1 MEKKFAAISFI
12 SSIAGEYTAYCED
25 MIAWHNGSD
34 YHIRFLID
42 DDAQVEGML
51 IHIDPDHASDNLIYS
66 VIGYC
71 VTHGMPYSITSWADF
86 IND

>member
-1 MEKKFAAISFI
+1 MNLVPKVKIEQISTKLEVI
-12 SSIAGEYTAYCED
+12 DQQIKHASQKINHS
-25 MIAWHNGSD
+25 
-34 YHIRFLID
+34 HIRFLID

-51 IHIDPDHASDNLIYS
+51 IHIDPDHVSDSLIYS

-71 VTHGMPYSITSWADF
+71 ATHGMPYSITSWADF